1 MVKTAVSIS
10 TREESIDSASACDC
24 GGPTCACRQ
33 ESGCDSQQAE
43 CACQQPS
50 AEEPAPVHEAN
61 DAGAASGV
69 VTPRILR
76 TSSYVIYVD
85 LPHND
90 REMLL
95 VHGYSG
101 AFDKVSKRIAAFIR
115 GKEDRRAPK
124 PLYGEWTDDPVVES
138 PSPELPDAY
147 IEVLLKR
154 GYLTY
159 LTREEELE
167 RFKVIADYLHTRT
180 SVPTY
185 VLMPTY
191 DCNLRCFYCFQDHMR
206 TDPSFAHLLQR
217 MSHGMIDRIFDTMPQ
232 IEALHGISPDSEF
245 SRPITLFGGEPLLRS
260 NRDIIEHILDRAHQ
274 GGTQQLSV
282 ISNATDLD
290 AYKDLLG
297 PDNLASVQI
306 TLDGVPEEHDRRRI
320 YADGHGSFDAI
331 ARNITM
337 ALEQDANIQVRLN
350 IDRNNVSQL
359 PRLARIFVDRG
370 WAAHPKFFAYTAPI
384 HAGNGKAHK
393 ENSFSSWELDQA
405 LDELR
410 EQDETMEVIHRPD
423 DRLRSRVQSIFVSG
437 GHPGSQS
444 TFCGAHNGMYVIDR
458 FGDMYACWERTGN
471 PKIRIGR
478 ITPECTVELNDT
490 NSEMWRTRTVTSNPV
505 CRQCRYSL
513 YCGGG
518 CAVLAE
524 GRTGRIDRNF
534 CDGYGFRF
542 RAMVA
547 EAYTDY
553 SAGKAVPAVAAELCD
568 M

>member
-1 MVKTAVSIS
+1 VKTSVSIG
-10 TREESIDSASACDC
+10 TLEESADSAHGCDC
-24 GGPTCACRQ
+24 GEPAS
-33 ESGCDSQQAE
+33 EAGCGCQGGG
-43 CACQQPS
+43 CVCQQS
-50 AEEPAPVHEAN
+50 APAQSVDDVGLPA
-61 DAGAASGV
+61 DIS
-69 VTPRILR
+69 TPRTLR
-76 TSSYVIYVD
+76 TSSYIIYVD

-90 REMLL
+90 SEMLL

-101 AFDKVSKRIAAFIR
+101 AFDKVSKRVATFVRA
-115 GKEDRRAPK
+115 KEDRRAPK
-124 PLYGEWTDDPVVES
+124 PLYGEWTDTRVVDS
-138 PSPELPDAY
+138 APELPDAY

-167 RFKVIADYLHTRT
+167 RFKAIADYLHTRT

-206 TDPSFAHLLQR
+206 TNPDFAHLLQR
-217 MSHGMIDRIFDTMPQ
+217 MSHGMVDRIFDTMPQ
-232 IEALHGISPDSEF
+232 IEALHGISPETEF

-260 NRDIIEHILDRAHQ
+260 NRDIIEHILDRAHK
-274 GGTQQLSV
+274 GGTPSLSV

-297 PDNLASVQI
+297 PNDLSSIQI

-320 YADGHGSFDAI
+320 YPDGRGSFDAI

-337 ALEQDANIQVRLN
+337 ALEQDANIQVRMN

-359 PRLARIFVDRG
+359 PRLARIFVDQG
-370 WAAHPKFFAYTAPI
+370 WSVHPRFFAYTAPI
-384 HAGNGKAHK
+384 HAGNGKAQH

-405 LDELR
+405 IDELR
-410 EQDETMEVIHRPD
+410 AQDEVMEVIHRPD
-423 DRLRSRVQSIFVSG
+423 DRLRSRVQSIFDSG

-471 PKIRIGR
+471 TKIRIGR
-478 ITPECTVELNDT
+478 ITPECTVELNDS
-490 NSEMWRTRTVTSNPV
+490 NSELWRTRTVTSNPV

-553 SAGKAVPAVAAELCD
+553 SAGKAVPVVAAELCD